1 MVEAPRQTVTA
12 KMKQG
17 GVPQFKAT
25 KRVAAVRVECTFTTS
40 ERRSRTDS
48 AIWTF
53 APWRVHVRGCHRTE
67 EGIGCYSAGS
77 NERRTAWTGSG
88 RVLPAAMK
96 GGAFDKGDHATRR
109 MIGHS
114 RCACALYCEAV
125 TVGEDDGRAL
135 KAQGNAGRVVA
146 HGTLTRRNKA
156 VSAVNANQRAHA
168 CNTRGSAHGRSTGKV
183 GLARKGNVDR
193 HCKRRVVTEIFLP
206 SGRRGDVL
214 VRARHLDERHRA
226 ATYR

>member
-25 KRVAAVRVECTFTTS
+25 KRVAAVRVECTFTTK
-40 ERRSRTDS
+40 RAAKPNGQCYMDLCAVARARSRV
-48 AIWTF
+48 
-53 APWRVHVRGCHRTE
+53 PQNG

-77 NERRTAWTGSG
+77 NERTAWTGSG